1 MNCGYITM
9 TTKAQGHS
17 RSPPLREFT
26 IVLSVGQFD
35 TFFFFLEKLTAE
47 VYYAPLTT
55 KL

>member
-1 MNCGYITM
+1 MNCGYIIM

-17 RSPPLREFT
+17 RSPPLREFK

-35 TFFFFLEKLTAE
+35 PIFFLEKLTAE
-47 VYYAPLTT
+47 VYYAALTT